1 MPSIPIAYTKNAS
14 QKYGNS
20 DYQLPRL
27 HTMDLGR
34 RIEIANEI
42 KAQTQRNFNVK
53 LWRNMASK
61 MFINTMWNKLEFLT
75 FFEKWSMPLAFSYDK
90 IYFFLFGIHKAYFIC
105 IDELA

>member
-1 MPSIPIAYTKNAS
+1 
-14 QKYGNS
+14 
-20 DYQLPRL
+20 
-27 HTMDLGR
+27 MDLG

-75 FFEKWSMPLAFSYDK
+75 FFEK
-90 IYFFLFGIHKAYFIC
+90 
-105 IDELA
+105 